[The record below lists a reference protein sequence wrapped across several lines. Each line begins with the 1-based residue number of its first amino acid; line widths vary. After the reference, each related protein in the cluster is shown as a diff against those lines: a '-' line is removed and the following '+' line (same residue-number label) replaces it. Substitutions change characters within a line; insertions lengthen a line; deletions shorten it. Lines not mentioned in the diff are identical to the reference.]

1 PETASAPVLWNP
13 RQEPMETHLL
23 ILANGKMHPI
33 TPTGKFTLDRLRL
46 NRRELIE
53 YRRRRR
59 FDEEMTDILVQHR
72 ELLES
77 LKRLHQQY
85 KKAVEENKELLQEQ
99 KAALSRILDG
109 NGRIG
114 GTGPTP
120 S

>member
-1 PETASAPVLWNP
+1 
-13 RQEPMETHLL
+13 MEMHLL
-23 ILANGKMHPI
+23 ILANGKLHPI

-46 NRRELIE
+46 NRRELVE

-59 FDEEMTDILVQHR
+59 FGEEEADVLVQHR

-77 LKRLHQQY
+77 LKRLQQQF
-85 KKAVEENKELLQEQ
+85 KEAVEEHKDLLREQ
-99 KAALSRILDG
+99 RAALARMLDG
-109 NGRIG
+109 NGRVG